1 MAKPMVRFKLAAALM
16 GLLLVAQSG
25 CGRQYTI
32 IGRVIV
38 APDDSSRIIEI
49 SPGPVPA
56 IGTPVSDAHVEICG
70 ELKDDRPV
78 PGTVW
83 VASDSSAAD
92 GSFKLF
98 AYWAPGKSS
107 TVGLEVTAPGFKTVY
122 RTYVD
127 YYDPDQQYFLILL
140 ARQGL

>member
-1 MAKPMVRFKLAAALM
+1 MI
-16 GLLLVAQSG
+16 LLLVAQSG
-25 CGRQYTI
+25 CGRKYTI

-38 APDDSSRIIEI
+38 APDETSRIIEI

-56 IGTPVSDAHVEICG
+56 IGTPVSGAHVEICH
-70 ELKDDRPV
+70 ELDKDGHPV

-83 VASDSSAAD
+83 VASDTSAAD
-92 GSFKLF
+92 GSVELYG
-98 AYWAPGKSS
+98 YWAPGKQS
-107 TVGLEVTAPGFKTVY
+107 TVGIEASAPGYTTVY

-140 ARQGL
+140 THQQPLGRR